1 MLFKKKPSA
10 GPRPSVLYELRSVN
24 LANLPEKEQGSVLD
38 RFASFLD
45 SLTEPITFHIFQDER
60 EVEAIGALYQIPY
73 KRFFLET
80 HSQVDSLVQKL
91 GTRMTRVHA
100 LPQIRPARVNPRYI
114 VDSEGHYIQTY
125 SISRL
130 GGTLVPGFLAELYQI
145 AYCLM
150 LDIDPIDIYEAKKMA
165 RSYAR
170 SVGSRLILRQNEG
183 RSLDPE
189 EQAEFQRA
197 SGAAQLIGAGKERL
211 FRTRIRIVLRASGYK
226 ELVEA
231 RKKLRQLVGG
241 MVGQVDSPAHLQE
254 ALLTGAGP
262 KYATGKWF
270 FITTSGALSLF
281 PFCGLDV
288 VDPSGV
294 FLGQNLQTGNCIL
307 YDVFEKENYNV
318 SVMGSSGFGK
328 STFIKTYLC
337 RLLNNDRE
345 MMVFLFDSITK
356 PEYSR
361 GPDGR
366 YETSFAGLTGCK
378 VHRFTGDKGAGL
390 DPFAIFPSKRL
401 AANFLASI
409 AKVEDDRDL
418 LADLYL
424 AAEKVSNVNELIET
438 ATGGLKKCLL
448 ANLPPFRFLFEGKME
463 IYPRMVF
470 VLYDLPPGEL
480 RDAAAFLALS
490 AIWKKIQDTDTIP
503 VSRRKAIVVDEGWSL
518 VEINPRTGRPYFP
531 LAVEYVPEIARTG
544 RHYNAAFVIATQLV
558 SDLMGRG
565 GYFGPGRIIIESCS
579 TKIVLKQ
586 DQAASQVLKEAFNLS
601 DGEEKFIVNAK
612 IGQGILVTQE
622 GRIPFYNFLSDEERR
637 LFTTKPKEVTA

>member
-1 MLFKKKPSA
+1 MFGRKKSSD
-10 GPRPSVLYELRSVN
+10 GTGSNIIYELKSVN

-45 SLTEPITFHIFQDER
+45 SLTESITFHIAQDKR
-60 EVEAIGALYQIPY
+60 EVEAIGAIYQMPY
-73 KRFFLET
+73 KRFYLET

-91 GTRMTRVHA
+91 GTRMVRVHA
-100 LPQIRPARVNPRYI
+100 LPQIEWTKVYPRYI
-114 VDSEGHYIQTY
+114 IDSERRYVQTY
-125 SISRL
+125 CITRL
-130 GGTLVPGFLAELYQI
+130 GGTLLPGFLAELYQI
-145 AYCLM
+145 AYSIM
-150 LDIDPIDIYEAKKMA
+150 IDVDPIDTYEAKKMVK
-165 RSYAR
+165 SYAR

-197 SGAAQLIGAGKERL
+197 SSAAQLIGAGKEKL
-211 FRTRIRIVLRASGYK
+211 FRTRIRVVLRANDY
-226 ELVEA
+226 EDLVEI

-254 ALLTGAGP
+254 ALLTGVGP
-262 KYATGKWF
+262 KYATGRWF

-294 FLGQNLQTGNCIL
+294 FLGQNLQTGNGIL

-318 SVMGSSGFGK
+318 ALMGQTGFGK
-328 STFIKTYLC
+328 STFVKAYLG
-337 RLLNNDRE
+337 RMLNQDSD
-345 MMVFLFDSITK
+345 MMVYLFDSIVR
-356 PEYSR
+356 PEYAV
-361 GPDGR
+361 GPDGT
-366 YETSFAGLTGCK
+366 YETSFAGLTGCE
-378 VHRFTGDKGAGL
+378 VHRFTSDRGAGL
-390 DPFAIFPSKRL
+390 DPFAVFPSKRT
-401 AANFLASI
+401 AANFLASV
-409 AKVEDDRDL
+409 AKVESDQDL

-424 AAEKVSNVNELIET
+424 TAEKASNVKELVEL
-438 ATGGLKKCLL
+438 AAGDLKRRLM
-448 ANLPPFRFLFEGKME
+448 ANLPPYRFLFDGQME

-503 VSRRKAIVVDEGWSL
+503 ISRRKAIVVDEGWSL
-518 VEINPRTGRPYFP
+518 VELNPRTGRPYFP
-531 LAVEYVPEIARTG
+531 LAVEYIPEIARTG
-544 RHYNAAFVIATQLV
+544 RHYNAAFVVATQLV

-565 GYFGPGRIIIESCS
+565 GVYGPGRIIIESCS
-579 TKIVLKQ
+579 TKFVLKQ

-601 DGEEKFIVNAK
+601 DGEEKFVINAK

-622 GRIPFYNFLSDEERR
+622 GRVPFHNFLSDEEKR
-637 LFTTKPKEVTA
+637 LFTTRPKEVTA